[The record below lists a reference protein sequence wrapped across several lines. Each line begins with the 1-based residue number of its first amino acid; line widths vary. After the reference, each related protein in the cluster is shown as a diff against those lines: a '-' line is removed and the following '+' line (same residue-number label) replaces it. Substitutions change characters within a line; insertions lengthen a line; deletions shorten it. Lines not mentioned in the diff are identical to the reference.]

1 MVALIVIMLRI
12 LVVQVDFVLLQD
24 LESDLVL
31 VYPRKVVG
39 MIVVQDLIMRFL
51 VFPGGSFEEMQI
63 VEAALL
69 VNSIK

>member
-1 MVALIVIMLRI
+1 MLRI